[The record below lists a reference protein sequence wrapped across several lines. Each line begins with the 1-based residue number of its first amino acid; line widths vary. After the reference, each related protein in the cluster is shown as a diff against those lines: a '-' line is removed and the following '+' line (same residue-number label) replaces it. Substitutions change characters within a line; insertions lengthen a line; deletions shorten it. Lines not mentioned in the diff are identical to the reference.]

1 MKLQEVELDK
11 ILIDEN
17 AIRKDLDDDTLK
29 ELRASIEARGLLSPL
44 VVKLEGDKYRL
55 IAGLRRYLAVSSLE
69 WKKVPCIVWEGDD
82 YNADIAQLEENIVRE
97 DVTPLEEGRYFK
109 YLISQY
115 GLTVKAIAE
124 DIHKSIDYVEER
136 IRLTETDEYLQRAIQ
151 ERVLNFSQAHLLSEV
166 KDTSLRR
173 GLMEQTIREGL
184 TAEQLRSLIKTY
196 THPQETQTVY
206 TSTSREDNIP
216 PIPKHSYYVC
226 PLCGQEREQIDSI
239 FLQICPTCYANL
251 MNEIRKGNTSN
262 E

>member
-1 MKLQEVELDK
+1 MKLQEIELDK

-44 VVKLEGDKYRL
+44 VVKPEGDKYRL
-55 IAGLRRYLAVSSLE
+55 IAGLRRYLVVSNLGWE
-69 WKKVPCIVWEGDD
+69 KVPCIIWEKDD
-82 YNADIAQLEENIVRE
+82 YNAALAQYEENIVRE

-109 YLISQY
+109 YLMDRY

-124 DIHKSIDYVEER
+124 DIYRSVDYVKER
-136 IRLTETDEYLQRAIQ
+136 LRLTETDEYLQRAIQ
-151 ERVLNFSQAHLLSEV
+151 ERLLNFSQAHLLSEV
-166 KDTSLRR
+166 GDISLRR
-173 GLMEQTIREGL
+173 GLLEQTIREGL
-184 TAEQLRSLIKTY
+184 TTEQLRSLIKTY
-196 THPQETQTVY
+196 THPQEQQMVY
-206 TSTSREDNIP
+206 TSTNREDNIP

-226 PLCGQEREQIDSI
+226 PICGQEREQIDSI

-251 MNEIRKGNTSN
+251 MNEIRKGNNSN

>member
-1 MKLQEVELDK
+1 MKLQEIELDK
-11 ILIDEN
+11 ILVDSN
-17 AIRKDLDDDTLK
+17 AIRKDFDEDKLK
-29 ELRASIEARGLLSPL
+29 ELQASIANRGLLSPI
-44 VVKLEGDKYRL
+44 VVKPEGDNYRL
-55 IAGLRRYLAVSSLE
+55 IAGLRRYLAVSNLGWE
-69 WKKVPCIVWEGDD
+69 KVPCIIWEGDE
-82 YNADIAQLEENIVRE
+82 YNADIAQVEENIMRE
-97 DVTPLEEGRYFK
+97 DITPLEEGRYFK
-109 YLISQY
+109 YLINQY

-151 ERVLNFSQAHLLSEV
+151 ERLLNFSQAHLLSEV

-196 THPQETQTVY
+196 THPQEQQTVY
-206 TSTSREDNIP
+206 TSSRSEDNTP

-226 PLCGQEREQIDSI
+226 PICGQEREQIDSI
-239 FLQICPTCYANL
+239 FLQICPQCYANL
-251 MNEIRKGNTSN
+251 MNEIRKGNSSN